1 MTSAEV
7 EAIINNTDGTILLSY
22 SGNLYEYI
30 GSEYGKDKTDLE
42 IVVESYEKAKKKGY
56 MGAISNPLRQYYNR
70 GDNDSN
76 GIRGRGGGRG
86 GRGGRNPQGIWMRGH

>member
-30 GSEYGKDKTDLE
+30 GSEKNGNLTFSDITDGYAVSLNYNE
-42 IVVESYEKAKKKGY
+42 LMNDTAGRYSIYKKERTTK
-56 MGAISNPLRQYYNR
+56 
-70 GDNDSN
+70 
-76 GIRGRGGGRG
+76 
-86 GRGGRNPQGIWMRGH
+86 